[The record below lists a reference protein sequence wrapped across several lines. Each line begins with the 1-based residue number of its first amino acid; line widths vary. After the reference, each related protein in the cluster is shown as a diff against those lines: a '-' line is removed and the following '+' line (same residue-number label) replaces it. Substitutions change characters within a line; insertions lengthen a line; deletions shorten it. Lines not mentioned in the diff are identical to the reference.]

1 MRFKSFFLFP
11 FTYIVLEFPFFSSHG
26 EKSEH
31 AVIRLHPFADTRT
44 PSPTLTLGKIPS
56 FQTTFE
62 QTCLFPSL
70 ESIQKS
76 TLPLDRILDRV
87 KSRFESV
94 TRSSKLESE
103 VWRGGRALSIL
114 VSPLLAPRRVITPG
128 LLFQKAFVLPTQS
141 ELPSRGKLNF
151 PLFSFNSPCTC
162 GVFRSGSIFSPFNAV
177 IKSLILPPDPRER
190 F

>member
-1 MRFKSFFLFP
+1 MRKRKSLSIP
-11 FTYIVLEFPFFSSHG
+11 FSSNPICVSNPSSISFHIYIVLEFPFFSSHG

-31 AVIRLHPFADTRT
+31 AVIYLHPFTDTRT

-62 QTCLFPSL
+62 QTCFFPSL

-94 TRSSKLESE
+94 TRSSKLESRSLE
-103 VWRGGRALSIL
+103 GGK
-114 VSPLLAPRRVITPG
+114 SPLD
-128 LLFQKAFVLPTQS
+128 
-141 ELPSRGKLNF
+141 SR
-151 PLFSFNSPCTC
+151 FSSPCSSKSNYARFVVSE
-162 GVFRSGSIFSPFNAV
+162 GFRFAHPKRASIA
-177 IKSLILPPDPRER
+177 R
-190 F
+190 